1 MKKLALAALAALV
14 VVTIVAVAVA
24 ARHDATQDGTPRG
37 HLGRLQAGL
46 CAARHAAA
54 GGDVGA
60 SRRVFANRSHHAL
73 HELAATAGQ
82 HDRVSAARLLE
93 AKEAVERDLAQSSPE
108 LVRDLDR
115 LISATARAGG
125 HSGPATCPKREES

>member
-1 MKKLALAALAALV
+1 MKKLALAALAGLF
-14 VVTIVAVAVA
+14 VVTIVAVAVVV
-24 ARHDATQDGTPRG
+24 RDDATRDEAPPG
-37 HLGRLQAGL
+37 HQGRLQAGL

-54 GGDVGA
+54 GGEVGD
-60 SRRVFANRSHHAL
+60 SRRVFANRAHHAL
-73 HELAATAGQ
+73 HELAATAGR
-82 HDRVSAARLLE
+82 HDRVGAARLLE

-108 LVRDLDR
+108 LVRDLER